1 MTKGT
6 AVAQSI
12 HTPQKRRF
20 VRFQINNKVK
30 FKILSDDQFHPLTPS
45 ARFLAGKMLNL
56 SRGGMLILTDREL
69 VPQQFLALNLDIPQ
83 VSEVTNVLGKVKR
96 VERDGKKYLIGIE
109 FCELAEFYSS
119 FSIRE
124 SANLPANIESF
135 RRRLADLLLRR
146 RLATLH

>member
-12 HTPQKRRF
+12 RIPQNRKF

-30 FKILSDDQFHPLTPS
+30 FKLLSDDQLHPRTPS
-45 ARFLAGKMLNL
+45 PRFLTGKMLNL

-69 VPQQFLALNLDIPQ
+69 VPQQFVALNMEIPQ
-83 VSEVTNVLGKVKR
+83 VTEITNVLGKVKR
-96 VERDGKKYLIGIE
+96 VERDGKKYLAGIE

-124 SANLPANIESF
+124 SAKLPINLESF